1 MQSIKVAALVIAL
14 GLLFVPGL
22 SGAQGLR
29 FSSNKHQYSFAVP
42 TGWSQ
47 IPDGEIARLK
57 AERLPPQAQHL
68 IYETAFQGGFKG
80 TWFEWPYVIVQ
91 VIPADRT
98 KLRRLPTEAEF
109 EQFVRA
115 ITGGKFVEKARE
127 AIASTPSAEDRKML
141 ESSIASLSSATVQ
154 VDVSSRKYW
163 FTTDLK
169 DPAVGPLKGYI
180 AGIFL
185 PNGNVVQLNAY
196 SRSNR
201 FSQDI
206 KHFLEIYQSL
216 RSGSPTSEVHINQ

>member
-1 MQSIKVAALVIAL
+1 MQSIKFAAFVAAL
-14 GLLFVPGL
+14 GLLSMPGL

-29 FSSNKHQYSFAVP
+29 FSSNKYQYSFAVP

-80 TWFEWPYVIVQ
+80 TWFEWPYIIVQ
-91 VIPADRT
+91 VIPADHP

-109 EQFVRA
+109 EQFVST
-115 ITGGKFVEKARE
+115 ITGGKFVKKARE
-127 AIASTPSAEDRKML
+127 SIASTPSAEDRKML
-141 ESSIASLSSATVQ
+141 ESSIASVSSATVQ
-154 VDVSSRKYW
+154 VDISSRKYW
-163 FTTDLK
+163 FTTDIK
-169 DPAVGPLKGYI
+169 DTAIGPLKGYI
-180 AGIFL
+180 AGTFL
-185 PNGNVVQLNAY
+185 PNGNVIQLNAY

-206 KHFLEIYQSL
+206 KQFLEIYQSL
-216 RSGSPTSEVHINQ
+216 RSGSPTSKVLTTQ